1 LKDGTELVW
10 ELIKDNFEQAR
21 SHEEYREKTVSLT
34 LTVASI
40 FIAALA
46 IDGFAA
52 KTVSLLGHNVT
63 FQRLDGIC
71 LVVIGIFGA
80 LCSQK
85 HYERNR
91 MHVALAQEYLKKLAE
106 TENGMFPF
114 DVSKAFT
121 DFEKTKKWKAA
132 WAEPIKLNLL
142 WTGFPLIVAIVGI
155 ILAFSS

>member
-91 MHVALAQEYLKKLAE
+91 MHVALAQEYLKKLA
-106 TENGMFPF
+106 
-114 DVSKAFT
+114 
-121 DFEKTKKWKAA
+121 
-132 WAEPIKLNLL
+132 
-142 WTGFPLIVAIVGI
+142 
-155 ILAFSS
+155 

>member
-1 LKDGTELVW
+1 MEEGTQLIWELV
-10 ELIKDNFEQAR
+10 KDNFEQAR

-52 KTVSLLGHNVT
+52 KSVSLVGHAIT
-63 FQRLDGIC
+63 FQQLDGIC
-71 LVVIGIFGA
+71 LIAIGGFGA

-91 MHVALAQEYLKKLAE
+91 MHVALAQAYLEKLAQSKSSL
-106 TENGMFPF
+106 FPF

-121 DFEKTKKWKAA
+121 EFVSAKKWKAS
-132 WAEPIKLNLL
+132 WAEPVKLNWL
-142 WTGFPLIVAIVGI
+142 WTGFPVIVAIVGA
-155 ILAFSS
+155 ILALSN